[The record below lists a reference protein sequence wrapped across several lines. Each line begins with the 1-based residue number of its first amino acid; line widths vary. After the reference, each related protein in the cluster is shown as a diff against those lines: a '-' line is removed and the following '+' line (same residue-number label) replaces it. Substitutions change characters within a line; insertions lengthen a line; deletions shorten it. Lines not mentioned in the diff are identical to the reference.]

1 MNLERL
7 ATSPHI
13 PHLTHNFSRARAQ
26 ALVNLG
32 RLAESAEAYTRVVE
46 LEPQDDTAR
55 REREEV
61 MGKLQTVDS
70 ECHTPKRL
78 CVR

>member
-1 MNLERL
+1 M
-7 ATSPHI
+7 
-13 PHLTHNFSRARAQ
+13 
-26 ALVNLG
+26 VG

-46 LEPQDDTAR
+46 LEPQDETAR
-55 REREEV
+55 KEREEV
-61 MGKLQTVDS
+61 MERLQTVDS